1 MKAVSRGGD
10 AGADVGAG
18 AGADVDFDVDG
29 ANAPVSV
36 SGSDCMLTLRVA
48 FSIKTNI

>member
-10 AGADVGAG
+10 AGADAG

-29 ANAPVSV
+29 ANPPVGV

>member
-10 AGADVGAG
+10 AGADVG

>member
-10 AGADVGAG
+10 AGADAG